1 MTDYDVAQLARLEPA
16 YQERLGLNTAPFP
29 PTHEDRFLYLDAE
42 RRQRLQML
50 QHLTQYSNLLLMI
63 VGDRGIG
70 KTSLLDR
77 FVAEAKPEWQIAR
90 IQANALM
97 DADQLLYDIALGFG
111 LSAPPHDPSSLQDAL
126 FQHLLKLREQDRTPI
141 LIIDD
146 AHELPRDALL
156 AVFHLA
162 DAETAEGNLLR
173 VILACEPQIETM
185 LADTAFAPLR
195 ERITHTLDIPPFD
208 KTGTAEYLAHRLAVA
223 GYSGASPFDDKALQ
237 QIWQAAEGNPA
248 RINEAAHL
256 WLSDGGA
263 RELPSP
269 WEGDGKEAA
278 TETGPTFLQRLPRGQ
293 IAAASGIALLLIL
306 ALLFQDRINTLFE
319 EPATPAETQP
329 PASAHTS
336 PAPVE
341 EPARPDAQP
350 IGGPPATT
358 ENPSAEN
365 APEETAGVSPAAP
378 EPEAATPATEDTPAE
393 PSPVPEETPAPPPP
407 AIPIIERIEPAIID
421 GSRKPVTL
429 TLHGKGFTADSRV
442 EVVWK
447 DGRRFLPAER
457 VEWIDTRTGRI
468 TLVPGISDDTWQVRI
483 HGPADTVSEP
493 ASFRVRAAVT
503 TPSARDTGTPKTLWD
518 RQWIAQQPGDHFTL
532 QLLATRQRDNVS
544 RFVEQHGLKGL
555 AVAFETRRNGQTWYS
570 VIVGSYPDR
579 QQAQQAFSQ
588 LPASVQKL
596 QPWIRRFDGIQQAMQ
611 ETRTRQATPL
621 PIHLPPPDTLNPADH
636 LSWLWSRDPSHV
648 TLQLMAGH
656 DEQGI
661 RRFLRQHRLLGKAAW
676 YRTVRN
682 GRPWFVV
689 VYGDYADRRAARAA
703 IDKLPPALQH
713 LKPWPRTF
721 GDIHAELNRNGVTE
735 R

>member
-63 VGDRGIG
+63 VGERGIG

-111 LSAPPHDPSSLQDAL
+111 LSAPPHDPSSLQDTL
-126 FQHLLKLREQDRTPI
+126 FQHLLRLREQDRTPI

-185 LADTAFAPLR
+185 LADPAIAPLR

-208 KTGTAEYLAHRLAVA
+208 KAGTAEYLAHRLAVA
-223 GYSGASPFDDKALQ
+223 GYSGASPFDDKALE

-269 WEGDGKEAA
+269 WEDNGKEATSEA
-278 TETGPTFLQRLPRGQ
+278 GPTFLQRLPKGQ
-293 IAAASGIALLLIL
+293 IAAASGVALLLIL
-306 ALLFQDRINTLFE
+306 ALVFQDRINALFE
-319 EPATPAETQP
+319 EPRAPTRTNP
-329 PASAHTS
+329 P
-336 PAPVE
+336 
-341 EPARPDAQP
+341 EPARTSPTPVAEPPIPDT
-350 IGGPPATT
+350 PATNT
-358 ENPSAEN
+358 PSAETGS
-365 APEETAGVSPAAP
+365 EETARISPAAP
-378 EPEAATPATEDTPAE
+378 EPEANAPAAGETPAE

-407 AIPIIERIEPAIID
+407 AIPVIERIEPAIID

-447 DGRRFLPAER
+447 DGRRILPADR

-468 TLVPGISDDTWQVRI
+468 TLVPGISTDTWQVRI

-493 ASFRVRAAVT
+493 ATFQVRAAA
-503 TPSARDTGTPKTLWD
+503 TPPAKERRTPKTLWD
-518 RQWIAQQPGDHFTL
+518 RQWIAQQPGDHYTL
-532 QLLATRQRDNVS
+532 QLLATRQRDNVA
-544 RFVEQHGLKGL
+544 RFVKQHGIEGL

-611 ETRTRQATPL
+611 QTRTQPATPL

-661 RRFLRQHRLLGKAAW
+661 RRFLRQHNLLGKAAW

-703 IDKLPPALQH
+703 IDKLPAALQH

-721 GDIHAELNRNGVTE
+721 GDIHAELNRNGVTD

>member
-63 VGDRGIG
+63 VGERGIG

-126 FQHLLKLREQDRTPI
+126 FQYLLKLREQDRTPI
-141 LIIDD
+141 LILDD

-185 LADTAFAPLR
+185 LADPAFAPLR
-195 ERITHTLDIPPFD
+195 ERITHTLDIPPLD
-208 KTGTAEYLAHRLAVA
+208 QAGTAEYLAHRLAVA
-223 GYSGASPFDDKALQ
+223 GYSGASPFDDKALAE
-237 QIWQAAEGNPA
+237 IWQAAEGNPA

-269 WEGDGKEAA
+269 WEGDGTETAS
-278 TETGPTFLQRLPRGQ
+278 ETGPSFLQRLPRGQ
-293 IAAASGIALLLIL
+293 IVAASGIALLLIL
-306 ALLFQDRINTLFE
+306 ALLFQDRINALFE
-319 EPATPAETQP
+319 ETPAPTETKP
-329 PASAHTS
+329 P
-336 PAPVE
+336 
-341 EPARPDAQP
+341 EPARTPPAPIAEPAIPDAQP
-350 IGGPPATT
+350 
-358 ENPSAEN
+358 AETH
-365 APEETAGVSPAAP
+365 AAETATVSPATS
-378 EPEAATPATEDTPAE
+378 EPEAPSQASEDTPPE
-393 PSPVPEETPAPPPP
+393 TSPVPAEPPAPPPP
-407 AIPIIERIEPAIID
+407 AIPVIERIEPAIIE

-442 EVVWK
+442 EVSWK
-447 DGRRFLPAER
+447 DGQRILPADR

-468 TLVPGISDDTWQVRI
+468 TLVPGTSADTWRVRI
-483 HGPADTVSEP
+483 HGPAETVSEP
-493 ASFRVRAAVT
+493 ATFQVRAPAA
-503 TPSARDTGTPKTLWD
+503 PPPAREAGTPKTLWD

-544 RFVEQHGLKGL
+544 RFVKQHGLDGL

-596 QPWIRRFDGIQQAMQ
+596 QPWIRRFDGIQQAMHQ
-611 ETRTRQATPL
+611 ARTKPAAPL
-621 PIHLPPPDTLNPADH
+621 PIHLPPPDTLNAADH

-648 TLQLMAGH
+648 TLQLIAGH

-661 RRFLRQHRLLGKAAW
+661 RRFLRQHRLLGRAAW
-676 YRTVRN
+676 YRTVRD

-689 VYGDYADRRAARAA
+689 VYGDYADRRTARAA

-713 LKPWPRTF
+713 LQPWPRTF
-721 GDIHAELNRNGVTE
+721 GDVHAELNRNDVTK

>member
-16 YQERLGLNTAPFP
+16 YQARLGLNTAPFP

-63 VGDRGIG
+63 VGERGIG

-77 FVAEAKPEWQIAR
+77 FVAEAKPEWQICR

-126 FQHLLKLREQDRTPI
+126 FQHLLKLRERDRTPI

-173 VILACEPQIETM
+173 AILACEPQIETM
-185 LADTAFAPLR
+185 LADPAFAPLR

-208 KTGTAEYLAHRLAVA
+208 KAGTAEYLAHRLAVA
-223 GYSGASPFDDKALQ
+223 GYSGASPFDDKALE

-248 RINEAAHL
+248 SINEAAHL

-269 WEGDGKEAA
+269 WDSDGKETASE
-278 TETGPTFLQRLPRGQ
+278 TESTFLQRLPRGQ
-293 IAAASGIALLLIL
+293 LVAASGITLLLIL
-306 ALLFQDRINTLFE
+306 ALLFQDRINALFE
-319 EPATPAETQP
+319 ETPTPTE
-329 PASAHTS
+329 TS
-336 PAPVE
+336 PQEPEPPSPAAKT
-341 EPARPDAQP
+341 EPAITEAHPT
-350 IGGPPATT
+350 GNPPGET
-358 ENPSAEN
+358 PSPEP
-365 APEETAGVSPAAP
+365 APEDTATVSPAAP
-378 EPEAATPATEDTPAE
+378 DSEGAPSPLPEAA
-393 PSPVPEETPAPPPP
+393 PAPPPP
-407 AIPIIERIEPAIID
+407 VIPVIERIEPAIID
-421 GSRKPVTL
+421 GSRQPVTL

-442 EVVWK
+442 EVIWK
-447 DGRRFLPAER
+447 DGRRILPADR
-457 VEWIDTRTGRI
+457 VAWIDTRTARI
-468 TLVPGISDDTWQVRI
+468 TLVPGISADTWQVRI
-483 HGPADTVSEP
+483 HGPADTASEP
-493 ASFRVRAAVT
+493 ARFRVRAAAT
-503 TPSARDTGTPKTLWD
+503 TPPTRDTGTPKTLWD
-518 RQWIAQQPGDHFTL
+518 HQWIAQQPGDHFTL

-544 RFVEQHGLKGL
+544 RFVKQHGLKGL

-579 QQAQQAFSQ
+579 QQAQQAFTQ

-596 QPWIRRFDGIQQAMQ
+596 QPWIRRFDGIQPAMQ
-611 ETRTRQATPL
+611 QTRTQPAAPL
-621 PIHLPPPDTLNPADH
+621 PIHLPPPDTLNAADH

-648 TLQLMAGH
+648 TLQLLAGH

-689 VYGDYADRRAARAA
+689 VYGDYADRRAARTV
-703 IDKLPPALQH
+703 IDKLPPELQH

-721 GDIHAELNRNGVTE
+721 GDVHAELNRNEVTN